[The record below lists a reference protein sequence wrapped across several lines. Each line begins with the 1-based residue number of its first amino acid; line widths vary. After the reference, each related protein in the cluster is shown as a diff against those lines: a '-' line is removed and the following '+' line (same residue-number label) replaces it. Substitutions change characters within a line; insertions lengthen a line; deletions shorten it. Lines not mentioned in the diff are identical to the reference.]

1 MREATRIQ
9 EQKEREATRIQQQK
23 EAKAYLVKKNFIW
36 PVQEKKDIEA
46 QITKK
51 ERQHRKLNIP
61 LSGRLTSNTFILLQE
76 YKSNFDFVLISFRVV
91 V

>member
-1 MREATRIQ
+1 MTEATRIQ

-23 EAKAYLVKKNFIW
+23 EAKAI
-36 PVQEKKDIEA
+36 QEKKDIEA

-61 LSGRLTSNTFILLQE
+61 LSGRLTSNTFL
-76 YKSNFDFVLISFRVV
+76 Y
-91 V
+91 

>member
-51 ERQHRKLNIP
+51 ERQNGKRNIP
-61 LSGRLTSNTFILLQE
+61 LSGHFTSYTFLYHERPLRAC
-76 YKSNFDFVLISFRVV
+76 SCF
-91 V
+91 

>member
-46 QITKK
+46 QIKKK
-51 ERQHRKLNIP
+51 ERQNGKRNIP
-61 LSGRLTSNTFILLQE
+61 LSGRFTSNTFLYHERPLRAC
-76 YKSNFDFVLISFRVV
+76 SCF
-91 V
+91 